1 LKSIRDSVMTR
12 TYWSGWRQEAPALL
26 TLLLGWNSP
35 ATAHVMQAPYN
46 LPVPLWLY
54 AYGATAALLASFA
67 VVGYLVRADAG
78 SSAQTH
84 LVITRHPLVRWLI
97 NPVAQRAVR
106 SLSLGALVLT
116 ILSGFLGTT
125 VAAQNFSIT
134 FFWIVFV
141 LAFAYLTAVVGDVY
155 RFINPILILCDGIE
169 TIKPRLFKGL
179 IRYPQHFGYY
189 PAVALY
195 IVFIWIELFGQATPK
210 ELAII
215 LSCYVLISLVAAW
228 LVGRDAWFQYG
239 DFLAIFFRLIG
250 KLSPLEYR
258 CPENR
263 QGPEIILRPPSFG
276 ILTERPDHPS
286 LLIFVLF
293 MLSST
298 AYDGIH
304 ETVPWVG
311 IFWKQIYPFL
321 AKFIGVG
328 QPGQYLILVE
338 YYYYWQRLMMVISP
352 FVYLAIYLGFV
363 AMIRFFV
370 RTPVDTSSL
379 ALRFAFTLIPIAFVY
394 NLTHYF
400 TLAILQG
407 PAILPLL
414 SDPLGLGWDLFG
426 TSGWYD
432 APILLEAGTIW
443 HTQVGLILVGHI
455 LSVYL
460 SHLEALK
467 IFSSR
472 REAALSQ
479 LPMLILMVILTTIGL
494 WILSLPIAAGQV
506 LLPPVTGG

>member
-1 LKSIRDSVMTR
+1 M
-12 TYWSGWRQEAPALL
+12 ALL
-26 TLLLGWNSP
+26 FGWNSP

-78 SSAQTH
+78 SSTHTH

-97 NPVAQRAVR
+97 NPGVQGAVR
-106 SLSLGALVLT
+106 SLSLGALVVT
-116 ILSGFLGTT
+116 ILSGLLGTS
-125 VAAQNFSIT
+125 VAAQNFNIT
-134 FFWIVFV
+134 FFWIIFV
-141 LAFAYLTAVVGDVY
+141 LVFAYLTAVVGDVY
-155 RFINPILILCDGIE
+155 QIINPIIILCDGIE
-169 TIKPRLFKGL
+169 AIKPRLFKGL

-195 IVFIWIELFGQATPK
+195 IVFIWIELFGEVTPR
-210 ELAII
+210 ELSII
-215 LSCYVLISLVAAW
+215 LSLYVLISLVAAW
-228 LVGRDAWFQYG
+228 LVGREAWFQYG
-239 DFLAIFFRLIG
+239 DFFAIFFRLIG

-258 CPENR
+258 CPENGP
-263 QGPEIILRPPSFG
+263 GPEIILRPPSFG

-328 QPGQYLILVE
+328 QPGQYLILVD

-363 AMIRFFV
+363 GMIRFFV
-370 RTPVDTSSL
+370 RTRVNTSSL
-379 ALRFAFTLIPIAFVY
+379 ALRFAFSLIPIAFVY

-426 TSGWYD
+426 TSGWYES
-432 APILLEAGTIW
+432 PILLEAGTIW

-506 LLPPVTGG
+506 LLPPTSGG

>member
-1 LKSIRDSVMTR
+1 
-12 TYWSGWRQEAPALL
+12 
-26 TLLLGWNSP
+26 
-35 ATAHVMQAPYN
+35 
-46 LPVPLWLY
+46 
-54 AYGATAALLASFA
+54 
-67 VVGYLVRADAG
+67 
-78 SSAQTH
+78 
-84 LVITRHPLVRWLI
+84 
-97 NPVAQRAVR
+97 
-106 SLSLGALVLT
+106 
-116 ILSGFLGTT
+116 
-125 VAAQNFSIT
+125 
-134 FFWIVFV
+134 
-141 LAFAYLTAVVGDVY
+141 
-155 RFINPILILCDGIE
+155 
-169 TIKPRLFKGL
+169 
-179 IRYPQHFGYY
+179 
-189 PAVALY
+189 
-195 IVFIWIELFGQATPK
+195 
-210 ELAII
+210 
-215 LSCYVLISLVAAW
+215 
-228 LVGRDAWFQYG
+228 
-239 DFLAIFFRLIG
+239 
-250 KLSPLEYR
+250 
-258 CPENR
+258 
-263 QGPEIILRPPSFG
+263 
-276 ILTERPDHPS
+276 
-286 LLIFVLF
+286 
-293 MLSST
+293 
-298 AYDGIH
+298 
-304 ETVPWVG
+304 
-311 IFWKQIYPFL
+311 
-321 AKFIGVG
+321 
-328 QPGQYLILVE
+328 
-338 YYYYWQRLMMVISP
+338 MMVISP

>member
-1 LKSIRDSVMTR
+1 L
-12 TYWSGWRQEAPALL
+12 PALIA
-26 TLLLGWNSP
+26 LLLGWSLP

-67 VVGYLVRADAG
+67 VVGYLVRADTG
-78 SSAQTH
+78 SSAYTH
-84 LVITRHPLVRWLI
+84 RVITRHPLARWLI
-97 NPVAQRAVR
+97 NPVVQGAVR
-106 SLSLGALVLT
+106 LVSLGALILT
-116 ILSGFLGTT
+116 ILSGLLGTS
-125 VAAQNFSIT
+125 VAAQNFNIT
-134 FFWIVFV
+134 FFWIIFV
-141 LAFAYLTAVVGDVY
+141 LAFAYLTAMVGDVY
-155 RFINPILILCDGIE
+155 RIINPIIILCDVIE
-169 TIKPRLFKGL
+169 SIKPRLFKGW

-189 PAVALY
+189 PAVSLY
-195 IVFIWIELFGQATPK
+195 IAFIWIELFGQVTPR
-210 ELAII
+210 ELSII
-215 LSCYVLISLVAAW
+215 LSLYVLISVVAAW
-228 LVGRDAWFQYG
+228 LVGRETWFQFG
-239 DFLAIFFRLIG
+239 DFFAIFFRLIG

-258 CPENR
+258 CPEQG
-263 QGPEIILRPPSFG
+263 QGPEVVLRPPSFG

-363 AMIRFFV
+363 GMIRFFV

-379 ALRFAFTLIPIAFVY
+379 ALRFAYSLIPIAFVY

-414 SDPLGLGWDLFG
+414 SDPLGLGWDIFG

-432 APILLEAGTIW
+432 VPIMLEAGTIW

-467 IFSSR
+467 IFPSR

-479 LPMLILMVILTTIGL
+479 LPMLFLMVILTTIGL

-506 LLPPVTGG
+506 LLPPTSGG